1 MVQIGEAHILY
12 FRVFDPTASAQ
23 TGLTTSLQPPGTEV
37 HPLMSTYLCFRLA
50 NMLLL
55 KEELTVQVADING
68 VQVNLPKS
76 RPSTKVVTDFDAT
89 IFFKIACLKW
99 EQINLLI
106 ILFVAWLHNED
117 VLF

>member
-1 MVQIGEAHILY
+1 MQIGGAHVLY
-12 FRVFDPTASAQ
+12 FRVFDPTVSAQ
-23 TGLTTSLQPPGTEV
+23 NGPTTSLQPPGTEV

-76 RPSTKVVTDFDAT
+76 SPSTKVQSLILKQQFYLNSM
-89 IFFKIACLKW
+89 FKMGTNPSFNNSICCL
-99 EQINLLI
+99 
-106 ILFVAWLHNED
+106 AS
-117 VLF
+117 